1 MVKYAVSMAGKEV
14 LNMGEVRKIMPKGM
28 AESRRG
34 DADGAASVAFACAS
48 SLSGRLHVSGSE
60 RFSCG
65 LREASASASAG
76 ILRGGAIT
84 I

>member
-1 MVKYAVSMAGKEV
+1 MSLAGKEV

-34 DADGAASVAFACAS
+34 DASSAAASAFACAS
-48 SLSGRLHVSGSE
+48 SLSGRLPDSGSE

-76 ILRGGAIT
+76 ILRGGGL
-84 I
+84 